1 MNQERAM
8 MQGLLAERRLALQKE
23 EVRADGLITAL
34 RMLLNP
40 YVEAFS
46 LEEEKIRVM
55 SRDLCESI
63 ARAKKIHA
71 EILRIEEDLG
81 G

>member
-63 ARAKKIHA
+63 ARAKKIRA